1 MTSTPPAGLQAPV
14 PPVPD
19 WLRPLAAAARGL
31 RSSALGGFEAPA
43 GSDPRPA
50 TVLILFGEAGQGPH
64 VLLIE
69 RSADMRTHAG
79 QVSFPGGA
87 QDLTDA
93 DPVAAALREA
103 QEETGLDP
111 DGVDVIATLA
121 TLWLPPSNFDVTPV
135 VGWWHTPSDVHAVD
149 PAETA
154 SVHTV
159 TLAELLDPSHR
170 VTIRHPSG
178 YLGPAFLVRELVV
191 WGFTGGL
198 LSRLFTLAGWGL
210 PWDDTVVV
218 DLPDALAAG
227 SVADFSRTGRP
238 P

>member
-1 MTSTPPAGLQAPV
+1 
-14 PPVPD
+14 
-19 WLRPLAAAARGL
+19 
-31 RSSALGGFEAPA
+31 
-43 GSDPRPA
+43 
-50 TVLILFGEAGQGPH
+50 
-64 VLLIE
+64 
-69 RSADMRTHAG
+69 MRTHAG